1 MSAASPRPERTPER
15 TPDVVV
21 IGGGA
26 IGLGSAWRLAQRGL
40 DVVLVDPQPGGGASG
55 VAAGMLAPVT
65 EARLGELDLLRL
77 GLASWERWPA
87 FVAEVEGASGR
98 SVGYRSDGTVVVA
111 LDADDR
117 AALADLVDR
126 QRSLGLDVEDLQARE
141 VRALE
146 PALAPGVRRGA
157 LAAGERSVDPAA
169 LVGALV
175 VAAERAGVRFRHDHV
190 AALLSV
196 PGRTTGAGTNGAE
209 NGGADT
215 VAAADPAGADL
226 VAAAAELG
234 ERRAVGVEL
243 VGGTRIGAGAVV
255 LAAGAWSAD
264 LAGLPA
270 AAGLPVRPVKGQVVT
285 LRQRPGDTL
294 VRHTVRA
301 FVRGSVVYLVPR
313 DDGRVVCG
321 ATVEERGWDT
331 TVTAGGAYELLRD
344 VIGVF
349 PGLDEAELVGVRA
362 GFRPGTPDDLPLI
375 GASVVDGLVVAT
387 GHYRNGI
394 LLTPITAEAVAD
406 LVTAG
411 EPAPEVGPCDPRRF
425 SAVGARA

>member
-1 MSAASPRPERTPER
+1 MSAASWPERTEP

-40 DVVLVDPQPGGGASG
+40 DVVVVDPQPGSGASG

-77 GLASWERWPA
+77 GLASWERWPD
-87 FVAEVEGASGR
+87 FVAEVEAASGR
-98 SVGYRSDGTVVVA
+98 SVGYRTDGTLVVA

-146 PALAPGVRRGA
+146 PALAPGVRRGV

-169 LVGALV
+169 LVGALG
-175 VAAERAGVRFRHDHV
+175 VAAERAGVRFRHDRA
-190 AALLSV
+190 AALL
-196 PGRTTGAGTNGAE
+196 TITGPTAGTNGVAE
-209 NGGADT
+209 DGGAGT
-215 VAAADPAGADL
+215 AAAPDPAEAGL
-226 VAAAAELG
+226 VGAAAERG
-234 ERRAVGVEL
+234 ERRVVGVEL
-243 VGGTRIGAGAVV
+243 VGGTRISAGTVV

-285 LRQRPGDTL
+285 LRQRSGETL

-344 VIGVF
+344 AIGVF

-375 GASVVDGLVVAT
+375 GASGVDGLVAAT

-406 LVTAG
+406 LVTG
-411 EPAPEVGPCDPRRF
+411 SEPAPEVGPCDPRRF

>member
-1 MSAASPRPERTPER
+1 
-15 TPDVVV
+15 
-21 IGGGA
+21 
-26 IGLGSAWRLAQRGL
+26 
-40 DVVLVDPQPGGGASG
+40 
-55 VAAGMLAPVT
+55 
-65 EARLGELDLLRL
+65 
-77 GLASWERWPA
+77 
-87 FVAEVEGASGR
+87 
-98 SVGYRSDGTVVVA
+98 VGI
-111 LDADDR
+111 
-117 AALADLVDR
+117 
-126 QRSLGLDVEDLQARE
+126 
-141 VRALE
+141 
-146 PALAPGVRRGA
+146 
-157 LAAGERSVDPAA
+157 
-169 LVGALV
+169 
-175 VAAERAGVRFRHDHV
+175 
-190 AALLSV
+190 
-196 PGRTTGAGTNGAE
+196 
-209 NGGADT
+209 
-215 VAAADPAGADL
+215 
-226 VAAAAELG
+226 
-234 ERRAVGVEL
+234 EL

-270 AAGLPVRPVKGQVVT
+270 TAGLPVRPVKGQVVT

-344 VIGVF
+344 AIGIF
-349 PGLDEAELVGVRA
+349 PGLDDAELVGVRA

-375 GASVVDGLVVAT
+375 GPSVVNGLVAAT
-387 GHYRNGI
+387 GHFRNGI

-406 LVTAG
+406 LVTGG

>member
-1 MSAASPRPERTPER
+1 MTAAS
-15 TPDVVV
+15 PDVVV
-21 IGGGA
+21 VGA
-26 IGLGSAWRLAQRGL
+26 GAVGLATAWRLAERGVE
-40 DVVLVDPQPGGGASG
+40 VVVVDPQPGGGASG

-77 GLASWERWPA
+77 GLASAERWPA
-87 FVAEVEGASGR
+87 FAAEVEAAAGR

-117 AALADLVDR
+117 AAMADLVDR
-126 QRSLGLDVEDLQARE
+126 QRSLGLEVDDLQARE

-157 LAAGERSVDPAA
+157 LASGERSVDPAA
-169 LVGALV
+169 LVGALG
-175 VAAERAGVRFRHDHV
+175 VAAERHGVRFRHEQV
-190 AALLSV
+190 AALL
-196 PGRTTGAGTNGAE
+196 TTGDRDAPGAGSAHGAS
-209 NGGADT
+209 GR
-215 VAAADPAGADL
+215 VAAE
-226 VAAAAELG
+226 AELG
-234 ERRAVGVEL
+234 DRRVVGVEL
-243 VGGTRIGAGAVV
+243 VGGERLAAGAVV
-255 LAAGAWSAD
+255 LASGAWSAD

-270 AAGLPVRPVKGQVVT
+270 RARPPVRPVKGQVVT

-301 FVRGSVVYLVPR
+301 FVRGSTVYLVPR

-321 ATVEERGWDT
+321 ATVEERGWDA

-344 VIGVF
+344 AIAVF

-375 GASVVDGLVVAT
+375 GASAVDGLVVAA

-406 LVTAG
+406 VVTGG
-411 EPAPEVGPCDPRRF
+411 EPPAEVQPCDPRRF
-425 SAVGARA
+425 DRVRSRA